1 MDDAAEAG
9 IIPGFTPG
17 IIIVGGDALALST
30 ARELSLA
37 PGHRVTV
44 LWPADPEFAREVETA
59 GATYVAAR
67 PESQDGLVRAGV
79 HEAAAILAL
88 SRDDQ
93 LNLQAALRAR
103 DANPGIRIVLRQFN
117 RALAIK
123 I

>member
-9 IIPGFTPG
+9 NIAGIIRG
-17 IIIVGGDALALST
+17 IIIIGGDALALST

-37 PGHRVTV
+37 SRHRVMV
-44 LWPADPEFAREVETA
+44 LWPADPEFAGDVETA

-79 HEAAAILAL
+79 HQAAVILAL

-103 DANPGIRIVLRQFN
+103 RKPSHSHRIAPVQP
-117 RALAIK
+117 RARDQD
-123 I
+123 